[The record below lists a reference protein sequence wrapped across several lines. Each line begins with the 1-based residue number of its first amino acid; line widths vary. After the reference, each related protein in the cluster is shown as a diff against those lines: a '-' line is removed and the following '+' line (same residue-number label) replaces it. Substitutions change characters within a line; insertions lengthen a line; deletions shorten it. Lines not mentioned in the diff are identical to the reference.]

1 MSRNYT
7 YIIGVLFVI
16 GLTVGACS
24 KKDRDPRL
32 IINVIENDGTPAN
45 GAFVHVWPGPDAGQ
59 PGSTINDELMDQNGY
74 TDPEGNL
81 TFNFWQ
87 SAVLDVDVVYYKN
100 YYDTLL
106 NLVTDTM
113 YGHRVV
119 KIESVRQ
126 SSDENNFYE
135 TVEVQ

>member
-7 YIIGVLFVI
+7 YVI
-16 GLTVGACS
+16 GLLFVVALTFAACS
-24 KKDRDPRL
+24 KKDRDPKL
-32 IINVIENDGTPAN
+32 IIHVMEQDGTPAN
-45 GAFVHVWPGPDAGQ
+45 QAFVHVWPGPDAGQ

-126 SSDENNFYE
+126 TSDDNIFYE
-135 TVEVQ
+135 NVEVQ